1 MLTLEERLD
10 NIDAGVVSIYHQLDE
25 VATFDELDAVVQQ
38 IFDDIEDLE
47 NRINAIRYNLDIVE
61 STLSEEQSATRK

>member
-25 VATFDELDAVVQQ
+25 LATFDELDAVVQQ
-38 IFDDIEDLE
+38 IFNDIEDLE